1 MIGQTLRGR
10 YRIYD
15 RLGSGGAATVYLA
28 RDSESGQ
35 MVVLKLMHNHLIDEH
50 FLARFEREIDLL
62 RQLDNQYII
71 KLYDYALNELN
82 QDLEENLS
90 YIIAEFVEGHTL
102 ADLIDTQGAFDE
114 HDSLSIIKQVAIGL
128 ADVHS
133 RGIVHRDIKSQNIM
147 VTPNRSAKIIDF
159 GIAKSSDHTTITGPS
174 HFAGTLHYAPPEQI
188 LESRDVDHRADI
200 YALGIVLYEMLAA
213 ALPIKDREFGTIASR
228 IIIGDLDPLVGVR
241 PAISELVDDML
252 AVDVDKRIGSARTVV
267 ARIEDIIGADSKPI
281 ILNLPDTRAM
291 DEVFSPADIDR
302 KKFVI
307 VTEAGRR
314 IELNQPSVVIGRS
327 HPSDP
332 NIPDIDLW
340 KLGIENARTASRRHC
355 RIFVSNGSYFLED
368 LDSMN
373 GTRLN
378 NNPLQPGRSYP
389 LEPGDR
395 IDAGRVP
402 LTFEQE

>member
-1 MIGQTLRGR
+1 MIGHTLRDR

-15 RLGSGGAATVYLA
+15 RLGSGGAATVYLS

-62 RQLDNQYII
+62 RQLDNPYII
-71 KLYDYALNELN
+71 SLYDYALNEY
-82 QDLEENLS
+82 DETLEEDLS

-102 ADLIDTQGAFDE
+102 ADLVDTRGAFDE
-114 HDSLSIIKQVAIGL
+114 HDSLSIARQVAIGL
-128 ADVHS
+128 ADIHS

-147 VTPNRSAKIIDF
+147 VTPDRSAKIIDF

-188 LESRDVDHRADI
+188 LESRDVDQRADI
-200 YALGIVLYEMLAA
+200 YALGIVLYEMLSAS
-213 ALPIKDREFGTIASR
+213 LPIKDREFGTIASR
-228 IIIGDLDPLVGVR
+228 IIVGDLDPLVNVSK
-241 PAISELVDDML
+241 PITNLIDDML
-252 AVDVDKRIGSARTVV
+252 AVDLDNRIGSARTIIS
-267 ARIEDIIGADSKPI
+267 RIEDIIGVDSQPVIAD
-281 ILNLPDTRAM
+281 LPNTTMMAKVFAQSEIKRDTY
-291 DEVFSPADIDR
+291 
-302 KKFVI
+302 FVT
-307 VTEAGRR
+307 TEQQQR
-314 IELNQPSVVIGRS
+314 IELTRPSTVIGRS

-368 LDSMN
+368 LNSMN

-378 NNPLQPGRSYP
+378 NNPVEPGRSYP

-395 IDAGRVP
+395 IEAGRVP
-402 LTFEQE
+402 LTFQKE